1 VGDIIKESAGG
12 HGRDWGPVGDI
23 IKESAGGPGSDWDTV
38 GDSLKSHQVDM
49 EGTGVQW
56 VIVSRVSR
64 WTWKGLG
71 SSG

>member
-1 VGDIIKESAGG
+1 M
-12 HGRDWGPVGDI
+12 GDI

>member
-1 VGDIIKESAGG
+1 M
-12 HGRDWGPVGDI
+12 GDI
-23 IKESAGGPGSDWDTV
+23 IKESAGGPGSDWDPV